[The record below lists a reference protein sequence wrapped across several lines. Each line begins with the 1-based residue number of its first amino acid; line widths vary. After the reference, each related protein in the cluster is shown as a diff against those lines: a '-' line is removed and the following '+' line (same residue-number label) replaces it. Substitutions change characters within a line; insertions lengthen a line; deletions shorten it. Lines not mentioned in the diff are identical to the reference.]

1 MWSNSGKESQKKHP
15 FFWAN
20 YPPSPQCVKINL
32 GKAVPP
38 IWEMPKK
45 RVFVFE
51 ISFFQIHNIY
61 LSISICF
68 SSNGWCRFNY
78 SYRWYFS
85 PFLSV
90 RSFAE
95 YSSAGQCEMLDNE
108 KKIETKDIFKYF
120 WKENVRPKK
129 FKHQNNHLMCDI
141 HSPIT
146 QHRTEELKYLQA
158 LQGGSFWLLL
168 ILRQLNRSET
178 SS

>member
-15 FFWAN
+15 FFCAN
-20 YPPSPQCVKINL
+20 YPPTPQCVKINL
-32 GKAVPP
+32 GKAVLP
-38 IWEMPKK
+38 IWKMPKK

-51 ISFFQIHNIY
+51 ISFFQIYNIY

-95 YSSAGQCEMLDNE
+95 YSSAGQCELLDNE
-108 KKIETKDIFKYF
+108 KKIETKDIFKYL
-120 WKENVRPKK
+120 KK
-129 FKHQNNHLMCDI
+129 K
-141 HSPIT
+141 
-146 QHRTEELKYLQA
+146 
-158 LQGGSFWLLL
+158 SFGLRNSNIKTTIYGVINIVQWLS
-168 ILRQLNRSET
+168 IAQKN
-178 SS
+178 